1 MPRVIRKNT
10 LTFGHSPTCFP
21 PTLPTPLKEDVH
33 ANGSPV
39 VRVGDPFLPH
49 GCVDLASH
57 PPIAII
63 GSPTV
68 FVGGQPIVRDF
79 DPLSCG
85 DIAHAID
92 GTVFSD
98 GGGGFGA
105 LREPDDPL
113 QSFGFV
119 VEPPSISYSN
129 PNIRI
134 GVIYTRN
141 NGGLIRVEFTEVSPI
156 RPSEAYTKL
165 TSEQTQEQFFN
176 RPGSPITSQAG
187 ASIPGQGI
195 PRIFTDPIPIS
206 NFRVRKPGGGDQT
219 LWPGIFV
226 DSLTGEIYG
235 TPTSQP
241 NWNSGGT
248 AIVDVYVEASNY
260 TGYPQGNFGSA
271 DKIRLNFSLFDE
283 PNQ

>member
-1 MPRVIRKNT
+1 MPRVIRKDT
-10 LTFGHSPTCFP
+10 LTFGHSPNCFP

-57 PPIAII
+57 PPMAII

-105 LREPDDPL
+105 LTEPDDPL

-129 PNIRI
+129 NINVTVRYI
-134 GVIYTRN
+134 RN
-141 NGGLIRVEFTEVSPI
+141 SSGNLIRVEFTEVDPI

-165 TSEQTQEQFFN
+165 TSEQTGEQFFN

-187 ASIPGQGI
+187 ASIPGQRI

-206 NFRVRKPGGGDQT
+206 NFRVRGGDQT

-226 DSLTGEIYG
+226 NSLTGEIYG
-235 TPTSQP
+235 TPTNEP
-241 NWNSGGT
+241 NWNGGGT
-248 AIVDVYVEASNY
+248 AIINVFIEASNY

-271 DKIRLNFSLFDE
+271 AMVRINFYLYDE
-283 PNQ
+283 PR